1 MLVAETF
8 DCVNSE
14 STDPGQFLVGY
25 LAEQFHMLGTQAPR
39 FSNQLN
45 AATNSLNLNGSKA
58 ATQFFRKFIVRHG
71 SQEFEFGRFPKA
83 PLRARLEWR
92 NFQGFP
98 LLRNIPV

>member
-14 STDPGQFLVGY
+14 PTDPGQFLVGY
-25 LAEQFHMLGTQAPR
+25 LAEQFHMLGTQARR
-39 FSNQLN
+39 FSIQLN
-45 AATNSLNLNGSKA
+45 AATNSLDLDGSQA
-58 ATQFFRKFIVRHG
+58 AAQLPRKFIVRHG

-83 PLRARLEWR
+83 PLRARLERR

-98 LLRNIPV
+98 LLRDIPV